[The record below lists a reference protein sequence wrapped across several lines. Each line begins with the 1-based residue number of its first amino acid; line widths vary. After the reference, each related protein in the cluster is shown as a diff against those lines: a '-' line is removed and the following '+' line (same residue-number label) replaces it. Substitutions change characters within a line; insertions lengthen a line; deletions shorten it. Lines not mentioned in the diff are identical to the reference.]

1 MCYWLLETTKFTAGK
16 LIAAAEARNLGVS
29 EQGKLICNRTQTAQ

>member
-1 MCYWLLETTKFTAGK
+1 MLLETTKFTAGK

-29 EQGKLICNRTQTAQ
+29 EQGKRICNSAPTAK